1 MTQKLYFE
9 DFVPGAE
16 YPLGEHFI
24 EREELIEF
32 ARKYD
37 PQPFHTDETAAR
49 ASPLGCLCASG
60 SQTFAICQRLA
71 FDRIYGRTAA
81 VAGAGVHNIRF
92 LAPVLPDDTLTGVA
106 TIGECRSSRSQ
117 PDRGIVM
124 VELAMRNSVGDRV
137 ATMDTSLV
145 VLRKPG

>member
-1 MTQKLYFE
+1 VTGPLYLE
-9 DFVPGAE
+9 DLTPGRRFTAG
-16 YPLGEHFI
+16 PVTVT
-24 EREELIEF
+24 EEEIIAF
-32 ARKYD
+32 ASRYD